1 MTQPARIGPDPPLAI
16 LAELTH
22 RCPLRCPYCSNP
34 LELERRGDE
43 LDTATWRRV
52 IGEAAELGVLQV
64 HFSGGEPTV
73 RDDLEA
79 LIRHAAGLGLYTNLI
94 TAGVLL
100 DEARVGRLVEAGLD
114 HVQLSIQDV
123 DAAEADRIG
132 GFAGGYA
139 RKLEAARWIRAAGL
153 PLTLNAPV
161 HRHNLERLE
170 DIIALAVEL
179 GAERLE
185 VAHVQYYGWGLKNR
199 AALIPTRA
207 QLDRATEVVEAAR
220 ERLKGVIVFDYVVP
234 DYYAQRPKSCM
245 GGWARQFLNITPSGK
260 VLPCHAAETIPE
272 LAFERVTERGLAEI
286 WRDSPAFE
294 RFRGTGWM
302 PEPCRSCDR
311 REIDWGGCRCQALAI
326 TGDAANTDPACGLSP
341 HHADILALA
350 EAESARAAPA
360 FDYRRMTRPVT
371 VEA

>member
-1 MTQPARIGPDPPLAI
+1 MTAPANIGIDPPLAI
-16 LAELTH
+16 LLELTH

-34 LELERRGDE
+34 LELERRGAE

-52 IGEAAELGVLQV
+52 LEEAAELGVLQV

-73 RDDLEA
+73 RHDLETLVA
-79 LIRHAAGLGLYTNLI
+79 GAAGLGLYTNLI

-100 DEARVGRLVEAGLD
+100 DEARVARLVEAGLD
-114 HVQLSIQDV
+114 HVQLSIQDS
-123 DAAEADRIG
+123 DAVNADRIG
-132 GFAGGYA
+132 GFAGGYR
-139 RKLEAARWIRAAGL
+139 RKIQAARWIRAAGL
-153 PLTLNAPV
+153 PLTVNAPV
-161 HRHNLERLE
+161 HRQNLAHLE

-199 AALIPTRA
+199 AALMPTRA
-207 QLDRATEVVEAAR
+207 QLERATEVVEAAR
-220 ERLKGVIVFDYVVP
+220 VRLKGVLVIDYVVP
-234 DYYAQRPKSCM
+234 DYYAQWPKSCM
-245 GGWARQFLNITPSGK
+245 GGWARQFLNVTPSGK

-286 WRDSPAFE
+286 WRESPAFN

-311 REIDWGGCRCQALAI
+311 REIDWGGCRCQALAL

-341 HHADILALA
+341 HHAEILALA
-350 EAESARAAPA
+350 EAESAREAPA
-360 FDYRRMTRPVT
+360 FDYRRMASPAV

>member
-1 MTQPARIGPDPPLAI
+1 MTGPEPPLAV

-22 RCPLRCPYCSNP
+22 RCPFSCPYCSNP
-34 LELERRGDE
+34 LELERRGQE
-43 LDTATWRRV
+43 LDTAAWRRV
-52 IGEAAELGVLQV
+52 LEEAAELGVLQV
-64 HFSGGEPTV
+64 HFSGGEPTS
-73 RDDLEA
+73 RPDLED
-79 LIRHAAGLGLYTNLI
+79 LVEHAAGLGLYSNLI

-100 DEARVGRLVEAGLD
+100 DEARVGRLVAAGLD
-114 HVQLSIQDV
+114 HVQLSIQGV
-123 DAAEADRIG
+123 DAAEADRVA
-132 GFAGGYA
+132 GFAGGHA
-139 RKLEAARWIRAAGL
+139 RKPDAARWIRAAGL

-185 VAHVQYYGWGLKNR
+185 IAHVQYYGWGLKNR

-207 QLDRATEVVEAAR
+207 QLDRATEVVEVAR

-302 PEPCRSCDR
+302 PEPCQSCDR

-341 HHADILALA
+341 HHTEILALA
-350 EAESARAAPA
+350 ETESGRQAPS
-360 FDYRRMTRPVT
+360 FDYRRMARPVA